1 MTNLFLRISRYL
13 CPVQD
18 KSVDASTFN
27 DDYLTYLKLFQ
38 RSKSSVVFENNSQ
51 KMYVSGIKQY
61 LSLEPV
67 YFSLCLAYEIVHL
80 VDENLYLQKTC
91 RNFTLSE
98 PNLSTPCDNEKRG
111 IEFVAS
117 VHSHYEL
124 WGGIITVTMIVLT
137 SAWSDK
143 APDRS
148 KSSILILMW
157 IELLQMI
164 SMCWQAYS
172 WNWPVLAAVL
182 TETIFW
188 PILGIRV
195 ASIIYICNITTI
207 EDRTFRLTLLHVL
220 QMLSSLIGRGSSGYL
235 LRNLGFFYSYMLC
248 AVLVAISVL
257 YASIFMEKR
266 TSENA
271 ADVTTKGCIKVSGEF
286 FDVRSVIRA
295 FNLVFGKQSGNE
307 RIIIIL
313 MSAISILSTLCFYG
327 KYIAIPVRN
336 NIFKIFKLLFYSPT
350 LYLILIL

>member
-67 YFSLCLAYEIVHL
+67 YFLLCLAYEIVHL

-235 LRNLGFFYSYMLC
+235 MRNLGFFYSYMLC

-257 YASIFMEKR
+257 YGTIFMRKR

-327 KYIAIPVRN
+327 KYIAIPVWN
-336 NIFKIFKLLFYSPT
+336 NIFKIF
-350 LYLILIL
+350 